1 MQRQGLEP
9 TKRVAYFEYDFS
21 RDGGAVGDITLR
33 GDKLPN
39 DAVVNIGAIHV
50 NTALTSGGSATI
62 ALKILSAN
70 DVKGATAVATWSAN
84 AILDTVPVGTA
95 ATSIRTTSSG
105 LGVTMTVAVAALTAG
120 KFTLALE
127 YF

>member
-1 MQRQGLEP
+1 MKRQGLEP
-9 TKRVAYFEYDFS
+9 KKRVAYFEYDFAI
-21 RDGGAVGDITLR
+21 DGGAVGDIALR
-33 GDKLPN
+33 GDRLPN
-39 DAVVNIGAIHV
+39 DAVVDRGMIHV

-62 ALKILSAN
+62 ANKILSAG
-70 DVKGATAVATWSAN
+70 DVLAAAAVASFSAN
-84 AILDTVPVGTA
+84 ALLDTVPVGTA
-95 ATSIRTTSSG
+95 ATSIRTTSAG

>member
-9 TKRVAYFEYDFS
+9 VERVAYFEYDYA
-21 RDGGAVGDITLR
+21 RDGGAVGDIALR
-33 GDKLPN
+33 GDRLPN
-39 DAVVNIGAIHV
+39 DAVIHHGIIHV

-62 ALKILSAN
+62 ANKILSAG
-70 DVKGATAVATWSAN
+70 DVQAATAVASFSAN
-84 AILDTVPVGTA
+84 ALLNTVPVGTA
-95 ATSIRTTSSG
+95 ATSIRTTSGG